1 VKVARSGLLNFITI
15 GVLLALVTMAYVN
28 HMMPVLEEAE
38 TVKKEALLGNF
49 QRIVMQARAQWI
61 RTKSSPVSIY
71 ETQVDPS
78 GTLSQNKH
86 AGTSVVINTMGW
98 PVGSAK
104 GSTKAC
110 DYLLSLAG
118 DKVGSEMHSKTRK
131 QNGFLLCEY
140 FIDEQPWFTY
150 SAESGAMRNHY
161 SY

>member
-1 VKVARSGLLNFITI
+1 MKVARGGLLNAITI
-15 GVLLALVTMAYVN
+15 GVLIALMSMAYVK

-61 RTKSSPVSIY
+61 RTKNSSVFIY

-78 GTLSQNKH
+78 GTLSQNKR
-86 AGTSVVINTMGW
+86 AGTSVAMNTKGW

-104 GSTKAC
+104 GSSNPC

-118 DKVGSEMHSKTRK
+118 DEVGSKMHSKTRK
-131 QNGFLLCEY
+131 QNSFLLCEY

-150 SAESGAMRNHY
+150 SAENGAMRNHY